1 MTTDADRARARGR
14 IFVAVQGLLFLAVA
28 VLALVP
34 GPTLFSSLV
43 LGLALVVLGGV
54 GVIWTG
60 RDLGRAL
67 TPNPVPNGEGLV
79 ARGLYRVA
87 RHPMYSCLVL
97 ICLGVAVGSGALWCF
112 VAVLALAVF
121 FGVKAR
127 FEERYLLG
135 AYPGYAEY
143 AARTGRFVPIVG
155 RLRPGM
161 NAD

>member
-1 MTTDADRARARGR
+1 MTTDADRAKARGR
-14 IFVAVQGLLFLAVA
+14 AFVVVQGLLFLAVA
-28 VLALVP
+28 VLALLP
-34 GPTLFSSLV
+34 GPTLFTSLY
-43 LGLALVVLGGV
+43 LGLALVVLGGA
-54 GVIWTG
+54 GVIWSG

-97 ICLGVAVGSGALWCF
+97 ICLGVAVGSGALWCY
-112 VAVLALAVF
+112 VAVVALAVF

-135 AYPGYAEY
+135 AYPGYAAY
-143 AARTGRFVPIVG
+143 AAATGRFVPVVG
-155 RLRPGM
+155 RLRRGLSTG
-161 NAD
+161 

>member
-1 MTTDADRARARGR
+1 M
-14 IFVAVQGLLFLAVA
+14 
-28 VLALVP
+28 
-34 GPTLFSSLV
+34 
-43 LGLALVVLGGV
+43 VVLGGA

-97 ICLGVAVGSGALWCF
+97 ICLGVAVGSGALWCYF
-112 VAVLALAVF
+112 AVVALAVF

-143 AARTGRFVPIVG
+143 AARTGKFVPGVG
-155 RLRPGM
+155 RRRFSTG
-161 NAD
+161 